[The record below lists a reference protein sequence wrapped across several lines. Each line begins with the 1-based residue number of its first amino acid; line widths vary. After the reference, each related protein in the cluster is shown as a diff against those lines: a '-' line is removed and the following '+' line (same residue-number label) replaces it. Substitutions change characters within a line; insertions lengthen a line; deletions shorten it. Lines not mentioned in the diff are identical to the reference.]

1 MELGVKFVR
10 SPVGSEI
17 IILLSLFLRAAVAW
31 PQIDR
36 ELMSWCSLCLATGGK
51 EGRREDTYCLD
62 GNAEGGREEWN
73 GVFVA
78 TARARLRHTD
88 GPAAD
93 PPRAN

>member
-1 MELGVKFVR
+1 
-10 SPVGSEI
+10 
-17 IILLSLFLRAAVAW
+17 
-31 PQIDR
+31 
-36 ELMSWCSLCLATGGK
+36 MSGHRRIGRKKGG
-51 EGRREDTYCLD
+51 REDTYCLD

-78 TARARLRHTD
+78 TAPRARPRHTD